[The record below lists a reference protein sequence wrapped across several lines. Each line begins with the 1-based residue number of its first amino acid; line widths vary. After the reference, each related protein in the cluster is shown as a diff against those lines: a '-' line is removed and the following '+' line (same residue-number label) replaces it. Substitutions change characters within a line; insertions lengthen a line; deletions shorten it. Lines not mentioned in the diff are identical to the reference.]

1 MGTYE
6 SIITA
11 STNHH
16 PPFAPHTSYCRRI
29 RVNAT
34 MPATTAET
42 LSIVNRTVSVAP
54 LVLLSA
60 ADHYGRSAKGTRK
73 RVVGV
78 LLGQNEGSIVRVSNS
93 FAVPFEED
101 DKDPSVWFLDHN
113 YIEGMNDMFKKVNA
127 KEKLIG
133 WYHSGPKLRAS
144 DLEIN
149 DLFKRYT
156 PNPLLVIVDVQ
167 PKDVGVPTDAYFA
180 VEEIKDDGTSTSKTF
195 VHTPTTIEA
204 EESEE
209 IGVEHLLR
217 DIRDVAA
224 GTLST
229 RITSQL
235 QSLQGLHLRLQDI
248 GKYLQKVVDGDLPV
262 NHTILGN
269 LQDVFNL
276 LPNLSAPKAVSKDLP
291 SVNGMVNGSV
301 GISGGL
307 SENTELAKA
316 MSVKTN
322 DQLMS
327 IYLSSLIRAI
337 TAFHDLIENKI
348 QNKRQQEDDDARK
361 EEADKKHEIEREE
374 KLMLNGTSEKT
385 EKESKEGEPKNDEEK
400 NKKKR

>member
-1 MGTYE
+1 
-6 SIITA
+6 
-11 STNHH
+11 
-16 PPFAPHTSYCRRI
+16 
-29 RVNAT
+29 

-78 LLGQNEGSIVRVSNS
+78 LLGQNDGKSVRVSNS

-113 YIEGMNDMFKKVNA
+113 YVESMNDMFKKVNA
-127 KEKLIG
+127 REKLIG

-149 DLFKRYT
+149 ELFKRYI
-156 PNPLLVIVDVQ
+156 PNPLLVIIDVQ
-167 PKDVGVPTDAYFA
+167 PKEVGVPTDAYFA
-180 VEEIKDDGTSTSKTF
+180 VEEIKDDGTTTSKTF
-195 VHTPTTIEA
+195 VHTPSTIEA
-204 EESEE
+204 EEAEE

-217 DIRDVAA
+217 DIRDVAV

-248 GKYLQKVVDGDLPV
+248 GRYLQKVLNDELPV
-262 NHTILGN
+262 NHAILGN

-276 LPNLSAPKAVSKDLP
+276 LPNLSTPKVSSKDLP
-291 SVNGMVNGSV
+291 TVNGLVNDSV
-301 GISGGL
+301 GVSGG
-307 SENTELAKA
+307 STENSELARA
-316 MSVKTN
+316 MSIKTN

-348 QNKRQQEDDDARK
+348 QNKRQQEDEDAKK
-361 EEADKKHEIEREE
+361 EEDKKDKEIKKEE
-374 KLMLNGTSEKT
+374 KLMLNGTSEK
-385 EKESKEGEPKNDEEK
+385 SDKEGKEEVKKDEK
-400 NKKKR
+400 GKKKG

>member
-1 MGTYE
+1 
-6 SIITA
+6 
-11 STNHH
+11 
-16 PPFAPHTSYCRRI
+16 
-29 RVNAT
+29 

-348 QNKRQQEDDDARK
+348 QNKRQQEDDEARK

-385 EKESKEGEPKNDEEK
+385 EKESKEGEPKNDEK
-400 NKKKR
+400 NNKKR